1 MNCAWITNQRG
12 QTCIYGCGYALK
24 RDYDER
30 PVRVCTAAPQQPPIP
45 NVGLGDAVESLLAS
59 IGVTQD
65 RYKAAKELF
74 GLPPNC
80 GCTLRKEWLN
90 KVSDWWN
97 KEKT

>member
-12 QTCIYGCGYALK
+12 QTCIYGCGTTLK

-30 PVRVCTAAPQQPPIP
+30 PFCVCKATQTPK
-45 NVGLGDAVESLLAS
+45 LGDAVESLLKS
-59 IGVTQD
+59 FGVTQD
-65 RYKAAKELF
+65 RYKAAKEAC

-80 GCTLRKEWLN
+80 NCPGRIQALNEWGE
-90 KVSDWWN
+90 KVKAWWN